1 MTMIGASATVN
12 ANRYPDRNKLLPRAE
27 QGIRNGVYHF
37 QDSFHAQPR
46 FNRA

>member
-1 MTMIGASATVN
+1 MTMLGASATVN
-12 ANRYPDRNKLLPRAE
+12 ANRYPDRNKPLPRAE
-27 QGIRNGVYHF
+27 QGIRDGVYHF